1 MGAAQTDLLYHS
13 GSSRAPHPFLRY
25 SLFRFAPSQAP
36 TLKEK
41 RKEAN
46 YLSNHKNLIFTLIN
60 KLSTYHSPFS
70 AILLKKAFA
79 MCENVRI
86 FAVGNSTYAIGGKT
100 PENVCWSDMR
110 GCRIA
115 DK

>member
-25 SLFRFAPSQAP
+25 SLFRFVPSQPP

-46 YLSNHKNLIFTLIN
+46 YLSNHKNLIFTFIN
-60 KLSTYHSPFS
+60 KLSTPYSPF
-70 AILLKKAFA
+70 AGFLLKKAFA
-79 MCENVRI
+79 M
-86 FAVGNSTYAIGGKT
+86 
-100 PENVCWSDMR
+100 
-110 GCRIA
+110 
-115 DK
+115 